1 MVSVGTDRPALMSQ
15 IAQLNP
21 LDLLHQAEWVHHYYL
36 YLEYDMKSITF
47 SEIVATAYGA
57 EAWAPVLTKDLDAK
71 SWIQGML
78 GQHVVTRN
86 GHEMS
91 LVRDTLFK
99 SQMAMSNIALA
110 LRAATELGI
119 MPYTQAVG
127 HVRRTHDTIEAMSL
141 AFAAQRKENHR
152 ELVVAEVALK
162 VKEGCF
168 GELSGESNWYTEE
181 ELLESGYDYEQIE
194 EILEAQQAASD
205 AYRGGETDDAM
216 SADEGVLRTALH
228 RPAQLW
234 DLEFKDIE
242 WAEAIAAK
250 VALIGKAWPSSH
262 ASWDAVLDR
271 LAESWAS
278 ALDYAEPGDK
288 EALQAKIERRTLAL
302 SNLHEKPMYARWAI
316 NHVTRR
322 VWRDIQSLKM
332 TKQRFEENLERLD
345 RQAYAEERFNVPST
359 VTRVGMGEKQE
370 EDRVQYLPFGDIV
383 EAELVNS
390 QMAWEDRMLEVNDP
404 DSGIAPQV
412 GRDRRWYM
420 AVIEEC
426 DRQVA
431 MITPLYGELRKLDLS
446 LTKLW
451 ELFDNEG
458 QMPVAPPVYWNKH
471 GAYLTE
477 EEAQN
482 ALLVE
487 QAEWKAKNRMADD
500 DAALAAAEYVQ
511 TLLNNL

>member
-1 MVSVGTDRPALMSQ
+1 
-15 IAQLNP
+15 
-21 LDLLHQAEWVHHYYL
+21 
-36 YLEYDMKSITF
+36 MKTIT
-47 SEIVATAYGA
+47 INDIIATAYGA
-57 EAWAPVLTKDLDAK
+57 EAWAPVLTKDLDAM

-78 GQHVVTRN
+78 GQHVTTRN
-86 GHEMS
+86 GNEMS

-127 HVRRTHDTIEAMSL
+127 HVRRAHDTIEAMNV
-141 AFAAQRKENHR
+141 AFAAQRQENHR

-168 GELSGESNWYTEE
+168 GELSGQSNWYTEE

-194 EILEAQQAASD
+194 VILEAQQAASD
-205 AYRGGETDDAM
+205 AYQGGEIDDAM

-234 DLEFKDIE
+234 DIQLTDIE
-242 WAEAIAAK
+242 WAEAITAK
-250 VALIGKAWPSSH
+250 VALINKAWPSSH

-278 ALDYAEPGDK
+278 ALDYADDK
-288 EALQAKIERRTLAL
+288 EALQVKIERRTLAL

-345 RQAYAEERFNVPST
+345 RQEHAEVRYGVPAS
-359 VTRVGMGEKQE
+359 VTRIGMGESQE
-370 EDRVQYLPFGDIV
+370 EDRVQFLPFGDII

-390 QMAWEDRMLEVNDP
+390 QMAWEDRMLEANDP

-412 GRDRRWYM
+412 GRDRRWFM
-420 AVIEEC
+420 AVIEGCEC
-426 DRQVA
+426 QIDR
-431 MITPLYGELRKLDLS
+431 ISPLYEELRKLDLS
-446 LTKLW
+446 LAKLW

-458 QMPVAPPVYWNKH
+458 QMPVAPPVYWNAR
-471 GAYLTE
+471 GWYLTE
-477 EEAQN
+477 EDAQT
-482 ALLVE
+482 ALLIE
-487 QAEWKAKNRMADD
+487 QSEWKAKNRMADD

-511 TLLNNL
+511 TLINNL